1 METIFGFLGT
11 GASAILPFIVLL
23 GLLIFVHEMGHF
35 LVAKFFGV
43 RVEVFSLGFGKKILK
58 YKKGDTTYCLS
69 LIPLGGYVKMFGDDP
84 NAPIAPEEQ
93 KYSFTHKPVSQR
105 IGVVIAGPLMN
116 FFFAILVLFVVAL
129 IGQNGRAPIIGD
141 VIPGTSAY
149 ESGFRSGDQILS
161 VAGQNIKT
169 WDDFA
174 KAMTNYQG
182 QPVSIQIQ
190 RENSNQLV
198 EVTSTS
204 QLVEN
209 PNILS
214 LNKKIGEIEGITQT
228 ARAPVVGV
236 RTGSVAHKAG
246 LRTGDLIRSVAAHNV
261 KYFREL
267 DNALVSQQGRPIVLE
282 ITRFKNL
289 ENDSSEK
296 LAIQVPQTSFASMA
310 ALGIEQADLYLAKVM
325 DGTPAQAAGLRDGDR
340 ILQVNDM
347 TPTRWEDVLNTVK
360 NYSGDGSLVFQIE
373 REGVQST
380 LDIVPKKTS
389 QTTSF
394 GGEEQRYT
402 VGILTWSFPAAPETI
417 LIKTDSPIEA
427 LSFGWRRTIEITEM
441 TVLSFVR
448 LIETKI
454 SPKNIGGI
462 ISIGQAASETYKMGL
477 SYFLQMMAAI
487 SVNLFVLNLL
497 PVPVLDGGHLVF
509 YTIEAVKGAP
519 LGIKKMEFAQ
529 KIGLVVLMSL
539 MVFALFNDVTRVFGN
554 W

>member
-84 NAPIAPEEQ
+84 NAPIALEEQ